1 MDENRYY
8 TTVQGDMWDSIA
20 YQFYGDTKYIG
31 LLFEN
36 NQDLLDIF
44 VFSAGTKVYIPE
56 LPDEEDED
64 IKSISL
70 KDIKLGDQLIVD
82 KHLRDFKY
90 TPLKLFEM
98 IRDSEKYRG
107 VDLKLEYSNIN
118 DKNYSVK
125 IEAVI
130 ISQKL
135 GIKVEGYGNS
145 KEEAGNIEVE

>member
-64 IKSISL
+64 S
-70 KDIKLGDQLIVD
+70 GMEIVS
-82 KHLRDFKY
+82 H
-90 TPLKLFEM
+90 E
-98 IRDSEKYRG
+98 SASG
-107 VDLKLEYSNIN
+107 VRC
-118 DKNYSVK
+118 
-125 IEAVI
+125 
-130 ISQKL
+130 SQ
-135 GIKVEGYGNS
+135 IQR
-145 KEEAGNIEVE
+145 